1 MDDQIRTGPGMKLSV
16 RETVLSGDRR
26 SIEAFANFD
35 GVTLATIALDCE
47 NESIGVELMARLIDA
62 LTARS
67 GGILLARSPLKPN

>member
-1 MDDQIRTGPGMKLSV
+1 MVDQIRTGPGMKLSV

-62 LTARS
+62 ITARS
-67 GGILLARSPLKPN
+67 GGILLARSALKPN